1 MCVIFPQR
9 TKAAAEDIKTEREIN
24 SFKIK
29 AGKRSMVTIS
39 TKIITNSDGF
49 KVGRKK
55 KKRVTLGSRKDF
67 IRLRRTL

>member
-24 SFKIK
+24 CFKIK

-55 KKRVTLGSRKDF
+55 KKRVTLGRKDF
-67 IRLRRTL
+67 IRLRKAL